1 MSVATVTRVPSS
13 APDPSDRFAPM
24 SAPSVAEMLAD
35 GQRSW
40 SLEFFP
46 PKTDEGERQLWQTL
60 RELESCAPSFVS
72 VTYGAGGSTRDRT
85 VRVTEQIASETT
97 LNPVGH
103 LTCVGASRSELRHVI
118 GTYAAVGVRNILALR
133 GDPPG
138 GPGAPWTPHPQGLH
152 NADELVSLARS
163 LGDFCVGVAA
173 FPDGHP
179 ESPDR
184 DADAVALARKADA
197 GAEFAITQFF
207 FDSAEYD
214 DLVSRSARLGC
225 SIPVIPGIL
234 PVTNVSQLVRFAE
247 LSGTPIPEWVL
258 QRLEPVKDDPAAV
271 TALGIEMATEL
282 CQRLLDGGAPG
293 VHMYTLNRSFPT
305 REILSNVGLT
315 TAG

>member
-1 MSVATVTRVPSS
+1 
-13 APDPSDRFAPM
+13 M
-24 SAPSVAEMLAD
+24 SAITSPRFRTLYPNHLRGAAQMPSASVAEMLAD
-35 GQRSW
+35 GRRCW

-46 PKTDEGERQLWQTL
+46 PKSDEGERQLWQTL
-60 RELESCAPSFVS
+60 RELEACAPSFVS

-85 VRVTEQIASETT
+85 VQATARIASETT

-138 GPGAPWTPHPQGLH
+138 GPGAPWTPHPEGLH

-163 LGDFCVGVAA
+163 LGDFCIGVAA

-179 ESPDR
+179 ESADR
-184 DADAVALARKADA
+184 EADARALARKAEA

-207 FDSAEYD
+207 FDAAEYD
-214 DLVSRSARLGC
+214 DLVTRMTRLGC
-225 SIPVIPGIL
+225 QIPVIPGIL

-247 LSGTPIPEWVL
+247 LSGTPIPHWVM

-271 TALGIEMATEL
+271 SALGIEMATEL

-293 VHMYTLNRSFPT
+293 LHMYTLNRSDPT
-305 REILSNVGLT
+305 REILANVGMAST
-315 TAG
+315 G